1 MWVTEVQGSK
11 VQGFG
16 DQTGWIGRNGET
28 VKPREKDVA
37 KGKLIDETERQT
49 FRSMVSTRNLKTSSP
64 PIPDMAGW
72 YCQQGHGF

>member
-64 PIPDMAGW
+64 QNPDMAGW